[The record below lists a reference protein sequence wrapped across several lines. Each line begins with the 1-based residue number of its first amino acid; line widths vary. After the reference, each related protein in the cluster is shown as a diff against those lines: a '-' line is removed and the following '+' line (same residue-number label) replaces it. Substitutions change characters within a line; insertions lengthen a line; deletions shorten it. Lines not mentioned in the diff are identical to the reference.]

1 MFISLHRYHLSNS
14 ASATANLQRPLNQ
27 KLAETIIQ
35 KTAQLL
41 AAELFT
47 ARPRHIRGCCFC
59 SRWDGLSSPTSKR
72 KKSLCIFKYEK
83 SQVKLEVKNLPIMSQ
98 PGRDKLGQQCYEP
111 SKDLVSQW
119 APERARTQKQSQDE
133 PDWLRMSRNEH
144 EWKSEAERARVS
156 QKEFDSGLK
165 VPCSQL
171 IMNDN
176 EMEIGS

>member
-1 MFISLHRYHLSNS
+1 MFISLRRYHFAMSNS
-14 ASATANLQRPLNQ
+14 ASATPNLQRPLNQ

-119 APERARTQKQSQDE
+119 APERAKVNQTESEWAGMSQSE
-133 PDWLRMSRNEH
+133 PERAWLRLTSTLLTAHYARQ
-144 EWKSEAERARVS
+144 WDGYWLTERAKKIKNRVA
-156 QKEFDSGLK
+156 L
-165 VPCSQL
+165 
-171 IMNDN
+171 
-176 EMEIGS
+176 